1 MASTRAACVAQR
13 LRTLI
18 EQFAGTEVA
27 LGTLDIT
34 FYRDDVHVRGRE
46 APLHPQPV
54 VRATRLDFPLEGK
67 ICILVDD
74 VLYTGQRSAIEAL
87 FDYGRPAAVRSP
99 CFCDRGH
106 RELPIVLDY
115 VGKNLPTTASACRCS
130 SSRWTRSTR

>member
-1 MASTRAACVAQR
+1 MTHPAHAPASERVLLDAEALERTLHRIAHEIIEGNPDLDLVALVGIHTRGVAVAQR

-54 VRATRLDFPLEGK
+54 VRATPL
-67 ICILVDD
+67 
-74 VLYTGQRSAIEAL
+74 
-87 FDYGRPAAVRSP
+87 
-99 CFCDRGH
+99 
-106 RELPIVLDY
+106 
-115 VGKNLPTTASACRCS
+115 
-130 SSRWTRSTR
+130 TRSREAGKEVE